1 MPLPAPPPLR
11 ACAAKLN
18 PDDTVYCTANR
29 RGLGYPMMRSLAQ
42 SHAVTLCFWVAAHTQ
57 TNHTPYGYCTLTR
70 TASGRF
76 TAQARDAPVVRICD
90 LLVAAVLCAL
100 TRPPEAECRTLRCGV
115 GRTPARARSPR
126 DDARLGG
133 ADRHDDRLGYGT
145 GPLYPVR
152 VRHWPATPFSRN
164 RTWCVSSHRCGA
176 ACCAL
181 RLCKRFMEY
190 SKWVI
195 EYAAV

>member
-1 MPLPAPPPLR
+1 MVGLLLRLATHLSCAFVIYSSLLYSALSLVLPKLAAPSAAALPAALAAHPRVRALR
-11 ACAAKLN
+11 AMTLGSAALIG
-18 PDDTVYCTANR
+18 TTIVSGTA
-29 RGLGYPMMRSLAQ
+29 LARY
-42 SHAVTLCFWVAAHTQ
+42 TLF
-57 TNHTPYGYCTLTR
+57 
-70 TASGRF
+70 
-76 TAQARDAPVVRICD
+76 
-90 LLVAAVLCAL
+90 
-100 TRPPEAECRTLRCGV
+100 
-115 GRTPARARSPR
+115 
-126 DDARLGG
+126 
-133 ADRHDDRLGYGT
+133 GYGT